1 MSIKSNYNGPRYVS
15 KDGNVFDNPWDA
27 RAADTRY
34 EQQQKIYKE
43 LKRQNDI
50 LEGKPS
56 NTSEPGE
63 ELVTALLYAIVYT
76 KVGCFIA
83 FVISM
88 IVFWYTL
95 TNYDMNLVCWISLG
109 IGVITFLRY
118 LVLLDKSKN
127 VSQSNTKVTE
137 QSKNETTEDRIHI
150 RFGNE
155 NDLPKALQND
165 EANTNTV
172 SKNVSEDDDEGP
184 IKIL

>member
-1 MSIKSNYNGPRYVS
+1 MGSIFSWEAYSADRRY
-15 KDGNVFDNPWDA
+15 D
-27 RAADTRY
+27 
-34 EQQQKIYKE
+34 QQQNIYNE
-43 LKRQNDI
+43 LKRQNDL
-50 LEGKPS
+50 LERS
-56 NTSEPGE
+56 NTNANNTGE
-63 ELVTALLYAIVYT
+63 ELVTALLYSIAYT

-127 VSQSNTKVTE
+127 VSQSNPKVTK
-137 QSKNETTEDRIHI
+137 QPKNETTEDRIHI
-150 RFGNE
+150 RFGND

-165 EANTNTV
+165 ETNTNTV

>member
-1 MSIKSNYNGPRYVS
+1 MSVKWNYNGPRYVS
-15 KDGNVFDNPWDA
+15 RDGNVFDNPYDA
-27 RAADTRY
+27 KAADTRY

-50 LEGKPS
+50 MESKPS
-56 NTSEPGE
+56 NTNEPGE
-63 ELVTALLYAIVYT
+63 ELITVLLCAIVYT

-83 FVISM
+83 FVLSM

-127 VSQSNTKVTE
+127 VSQPNTKVTE
-137 QSKNETTEDRIHI
+137 QPKNETTEDRIHI

-155 NDLPKALQND
+155 NDLPKTLQHN
-165 EANTNTV
+165 ETNTNTV
-172 SKNVSEDDDEGP
+172 SEDVSEDDEGP

>member
-1 MSIKSNYNGPRYVS
+1 MSNYRPYRS
-15 KDGNVFDNPWDA
+15 KDGNKHSDFWEA
-27 RAADTRY
+27 YSADRRY
-34 EQQQKIYKE
+34 DQQQNIYNE
-43 LKRQNDI
+43 LKRQNDL
-50 LEGKPS
+50 LERS
-56 NTSEPGE
+56 NTNTNNTGE
-63 ELVTALLYAIVYT
+63 ELITVLLYAIAYT

-137 QSKNETTEDRIHI
+137 QPKNETTEDRIHI

-165 EANTNTV
+165 EANTNTI